1 MSKDHRFDQPSID
14 AVYAA
19 IEQRRDIR
27 EFTPG
32 PLPEGLL
39 ERLYRAAHAAPSV
52 GYMQPWRLLH
62 ISDAVIKTEMAT
74 IVEAERQLTAAALP
88 SRTADFLKL
97 KVEGLR
103 SCAEIV
109 VVALMDGCDKHI
121 FGKRTLPE
129 MALASAACA
138 IQNMWLAARAEGIGL
153 GWVSFFDPVTLAAL
167 LKMPAGAKPIAILCI
182 GPVAEFPDQPL
193 LETLGWGQ
201 RLPREQFV
209 FENTWPE
216 DAQPTPTA
224 Y

>member
-1 MSKDHRFDQPSID
+1 MNHRYSDEALQ

-27 EFTPG
+27 EFVPG

-39 ERLYRAAHAAPSV
+39 DRLYAAAHAAPSV

-62 ISDAVIKTEMAT
+62 ITDLALKAGLVD
-74 IVEAERQLTAAALP
+74 IVETERQATAAALP
-88 SRTADFLKL
+88 SRTAEFLKL

-103 SCAEIV
+103 SCREIV
-109 VVALMDGCDKHI
+109 VVALMDGCEKHI
-121 FGKRTLPE
+121 FGRRTLPE

-153 GWVSFFDPVTLAAL
+153 GWVSFFEPTDLATL
-167 LKMPAGAKPIAILCI
+167 LKMPEGAKPIAILCI
-182 GPVAEFPDQPL
+182 GPVADFPDKPL
-193 LETLGWGQ
+193 LETLGWGA
-201 RLPREQFV
+201 RLKLEDFV
-209 FENTWPE
+209 FENTWPA
-216 DAQPTPTA
+216 DAKPTPTA

>member
-1 MSKDHRFDQPSID
+1 MNHRYSDEALQ

-27 EFTPG
+27 EFVPG

-39 ERLYRAAHAAPSV
+39 DRLYAAAHAAPSV

-62 ISDAVIKTEMAT
+62 ITDPTLKAGLVD
-74 IVEAERQLTAAALP
+74 IVETERQATAAALP
-88 SRTADFLKL
+88 SRTAEFLKL

-103 SCAEIV
+103 SCREIV
-109 VVALMDGCDKHI
+109 VVALMDGCEKHI

-153 GWVSFFDPVTLAAL
+153 GWVSFFEPTDLATL
-167 LKMPAGAKPIAILCI
+167 LKMPEGAKPIAILCI
-182 GPVAEFPDQPL
+182 GPVADFPDKPL
-193 LETLGWGQ
+193 LETLGWGA
-201 RLPREQFV
+201 RLKLEDFV
-209 FENTWPE
+209 FENTWPA
-216 DAQPTPTA
+216 DAKPTPTA